1 MVYTPA
7 GVLKTS
13 NRYIETLK
21 PMNPDLIDP
30 QAMLRLRILC
40 KLDHARVARL
50 CGLSAAQVREL
61 EEGGFSQ
68 FTTRDSKVQAALKV
82 AITLSGAQ
90 PNGMPV
96 VNVFR
101 SHAIADGLGQ
111 SLPAFKVTQAPAPKQ
126 KFPDSPEFFKLL
138 LIFVV
143 LVFLLV
149 AVAMPLLYTLPSPP
163 PKLT

>member
-1 MVYTPA
+1 
-7 GVLKTS
+7 
-13 NRYIETLK
+13 
-21 PMNPDLIDP
+21 MNPDLIDP
-30 QAMLRLRILC
+30 QAMLRLRVLC

-50 CGLSAAQVREL
+50 CGLTVGQIREL
-61 EEGGFSQ
+61 EDGCFSQ

-101 SHAIADGLGQ
+101 SHAIADGLGR
-111 SLPAFKVTQAPAPKQ
+111 SLPAFKVEQPPAPKP
-126 KFPDSPEFFKLL
+126 KFPDSPEFFKMV

-149 AVAMPLLYTLPSPP
+149 GVAMPLLYTLPSPP
-163 PKLT
+163 PKMV

>member
-1 MVYTPA
+1 
-7 GVLKTS
+7 
-13 NRYIETLK
+13 
-21 PMNPDLIDP
+21 MNPDLIDP
-30 QAMLRLRILC
+30 QAMLRLRVLC

-50 CGLSAAQVREL
+50 CGLSVGQGREL

-96 VNVFR
+96 VNVLR
-101 SHAIADGLGQ
+101 SHAIADGVGR
-111 SLPAFKVTQAPAPKQ
+111 SLPAFKVEHPPAPKP
-126 KFPDSPEFFKLL
+126 KFPDSPEFFKMV

-163 PKLT
+163 PKMG

>member
-1 MVYTPA
+1 MHA
-7 GVLKTS
+7 
-13 NRYIETLK
+13 E
-21 PMNPDLIDP
+21 LIDP
-30 QAMLRLRILC
+30 QAMLRLRVLC

-50 CGLSAAQVREL
+50 CGLSEAQVREL
-61 EEGGFSQ
+61 EAGGYSQ
-68 FTTRDSKVQAALKV
+68 FTHRDAKVQAALKV
-82 AITLSGAQ
+82 AVTLSGAQ

-101 SHAIADGLGQ
+101 SHAITDGLG
-111 SLPAFKVTQAPAPKQ
+111 SPLPAFKIEQAPPPKT

-143 LVFLLV
+143 MVFLLV

-163 PKLT
+163 PKLS

>member
-1 MVYTPA
+1 
-7 GVLKTS
+7 
-13 NRYIETLK
+13 
-21 PMNPDLIDP
+21 MNADLIDP
-30 QAMLRLRILC
+30 QAMLRLRVLC

-50 CGLSAAQVREL
+50 CGLSEGQVREL
-61 EEGGFSQ
+61 EEGGHSQ
-68 FTTRDSKVQAALKV
+68 FANRDMKVQAALKV
-82 AITLSGAQ
+82 AVTLSGAQ
-90 PNGMPV
+90 ANGMPV

-101 SHAIADGLGQ
+101 SHATTDDLGKT
-111 SLPAFKVTQAPAPKQ
+111 LPAFKIEQPPAPKT

-143 LVFLLV
+143 MVFLLV

>member
-1 MVYTPA
+1 MTP
-7 GVLKTS
+7 
-13 NRYIETLK
+13 E
-21 PMNPDLIDP
+21 LIDP
-30 QAMLRLRILC
+30 QALQRLREMCRLERS
-40 KLDHARVARL
+40 RVARL
-50 CGLSAAQVREL
+50 CDLTEAQVAEL
-61 EEGGFSQ
+61 EEGGYGQ
-68 FTTRDSKVQAALKV
+68 FTSGERKLQAALKI
-82 AITLSGAQ
+82 ATTLSGAQ

-101 SHAIADGLGQ
+101 SHAAADGLGITMP
-111 SLPAFKVTQAPAPKQ
+111 SFKVDPAPPPKT
-126 KFPDSPEFFKLL
+126 KFPDSPEFFKLV